1 MKVGKMNLNSIDR
14 WERRCLKLALLF
26 FDSEVLDAHA
36 RMIGTDVWFAHS
48 ANSNLE
54 SYWESAT
61 PSSQFKIE
69 TIALENLED
78 SILSLWAAEPLLGP
92 MALSLAELARQI
104 KRDDAH
110 EDLSPFI
117 YAMF

>member
-1 MKVGKMNLNSIDR
+1 MRAGKMNLNSIDR
-14 WERRCLKLALLF
+14 WERRCLKLARLF
-26 FDSEVLDAHA
+26 FDTGILDARA
-36 RMIGTDVWFAHS
+36 RMIGTDMWFSHS
-48 ANSNLE
+48 TNSELE
-54 SYWESAT
+54 SYWESAS
-61 PSSQFKIE
+61 PSSEFKIE

-78 SILSLWAAEPLLGP
+78 SIQGLWAAEPVLGP
-92 MALSLAELARQI
+92 MAFSLAELARQI